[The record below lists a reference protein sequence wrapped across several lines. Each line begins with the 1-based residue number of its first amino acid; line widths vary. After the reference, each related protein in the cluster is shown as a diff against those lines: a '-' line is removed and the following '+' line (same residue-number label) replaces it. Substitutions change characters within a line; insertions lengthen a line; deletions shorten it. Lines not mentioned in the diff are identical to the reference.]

1 MRKGGLGVTNPY
13 QEAAVEYAAST
24 KISQRHELLD
34 DSRIQT
40 LKQIAWKEKNDAINE
55 KAEVID
61 ISTSQRTK
69 RLLEFASKKGASTC
83 LMLIPI
89 SDMGFNLNKCEF
101 KDGLRLKYDWPFSD
115 NQSKCIC
122 GESFNIDHEM
132 ICRRGGFI
140 IQRHN
145 ELRDLE
151 AKLLNIVCN
160 DVHIEPALQDVDGKP
175 LIQDQTNQLTPDL
188 TPDLT

>member
-1 MRKGGLGVTNPY
+1 MRKGDLGVTNPY

-40 LKQIAWKEKNDAINE
+40 LKQIAWKEKNDARNV
-55 KAEVID
+55 KAEVIN
-61 ISTSQRTK
+61 ISTSQRTNGF
-69 RLLEFASKKGASTC
+69 LEFASEKRASTW
-83 LMLIPI
+83 LTVTPI

>member
-1 MRKGGLGVTNPY
+1 
-13 QEAAVEYAAST
+13 
-24 KISQRHELLD
+24 
-34 DSRIQT
+34 
-40 LKQIAWKEKNDAINE
+40 
-55 KAEVID
+55 
-61 ISTSQRTK
+61 
-69 RLLEFASKKGASTC
+69 
-83 LMLIPI
+83 
-89 SDMGFNLNKCEF
+89 
-101 KDGLRLKYDWPFSD
+101 
-115 NQSKCIC
+115 
-122 GESFNIDHEM
+122 M